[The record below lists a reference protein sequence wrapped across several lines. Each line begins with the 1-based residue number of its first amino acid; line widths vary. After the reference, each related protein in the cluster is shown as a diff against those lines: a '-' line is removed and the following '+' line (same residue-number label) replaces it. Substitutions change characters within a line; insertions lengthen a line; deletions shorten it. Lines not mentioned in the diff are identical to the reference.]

1 MPNATIVLADTYEQ
15 IQRRVAVGISR
26 QLARIMRLPKE
37 TMINIPGESETT
49 PMNGGSF
56 QDCCA
61 DVKFPASTKI
71 LLTFAEEVDESTSL
85 TTAVKTKQNF
95 ALFLDPVRNITIRP
109 ITRNVKMVCTI
120 KMTGQSGPVVHK
132 WVDELRTR
140 FSAGRVEIPIELE
153 YHYSLPDRLHEILMA
168 LHATAN
174 KSSVQLGEFKDW
186 FHEHTPVATT
196 VVTTLTDGAPRLV
209 YVERQLDSFGWFDY
223 QTGPPNPER
232 DGDDGA
238 WSSSV
243 SFTVMYSRPHE
254 FFATWPLLVHNQVVP
269 KAMRP
274 RVLMPTQFERDRRVS
289 RLKGALDKPSNDR
302 RWLGQPY
309 LRVPAIDDWPVP
321 AKQPARC
328 VFFTGLAQLKDDD
341 KRTLL
346 DLTKLDKLQL
356 HPAILEYYRHKGP
369 DAIGSGRGIF
379 EYTLYQNNEYMGSN
393 LLTLTNDGLVKATVD
408 LDITKYY
415 HVQISL
421 VTNWY
426 ELTNDTKQCLRRYP
440 TVFMLLA
447 RALRSRRLV
456 KLVGTNYERSVS
468 VKCPGEGEWGPG
480 AITKGIVAQETV
492 DEVTKETNPDALGNA
507 IGPLTVMEYELV
519 TYQAGSTK

>member
-15 IQRRVAVGISR
+15 IQRRVAVGVSR
-26 QLARIMRLPKE
+26 HLARIMRLPKE

-56 QDCCA
+56 QDCCY

-71 LLTFAEEVDESTSL
+71 LMTFSEEVDESTSL

-95 ALFLDPVRNITIRP
+95 AVFQDQVRGIVIRP
-109 ITRNVKMVCTI
+109 ITRIVKMVCTI
-120 KMTGQSGPVVHK
+120 KMTGQSGPVVQK

-140 FSAGRVEIPIELE
+140 FSAGRVEIPLDLE
-153 YHYSLPDRLHEILMA
+153 YHYSLPDRLHEILMG
-168 LHATAN
+168 LHATAQ
-174 KSSVQLGEFKDW
+174 KSSVQLPEFKDW

-196 VVTTLTDGAPRLV
+196 VVTTLIDTAPRLV
-209 YVERQLDSFGWFDY
+209 YIERQLGVLGWFDY

-243 SFTVMYSRPHE
+243 SFTIQYSRPHE
-254 FFATWPLLVHNQVVP
+254 FYAVWPLLVHNQVVP
-269 KAMRP
+269 KALRP
-274 RVLMPTQFERDRRVS
+274 RVLAPTAFERDQRVS
-289 RLKGALDKPSNDR
+289 RLKGTLDKPLNEQ

-321 AKQPARC
+321 DKLRHRAT
-328 VFFTGLAQLKDDD
+328 FFTGLAQLKDSD

-356 HPAILEYYRHKGP
+356 HPAIIEYYRHKGP
-369 DAIGSGRGIF
+369 DAIGSGQGIF
-379 EYTLYQNNEYMGSN
+379 EFNLYQNNEHMGSN
-393 LLTLTNDGLVKATVD
+393 LLTVTHDCLVKATVD
-408 LDITKYY
+408 LDITRYY
-415 HVQISL
+415 HVEISL

-426 ELTNDTKQCLRRYP
+426 ELTRDTKQCLRRYP
-440 TVFMLLA
+440 TVVMLLA
-447 RALRSRRLV
+447 RALRLRSLIRI
-456 KLVGTNYERSVS
+456 VGAGLPRTPST
-468 VKCPGEGEWGPG
+468 KCPGEGEWGEG
-480 AITKGIVAQETV
+480 ALTTGLVALDVLDNITK
-492 DEVTKETNPDALGNA
+492 DTNPDALTGS

-519 TYQAGSTK
+519 TYQAGSKQ